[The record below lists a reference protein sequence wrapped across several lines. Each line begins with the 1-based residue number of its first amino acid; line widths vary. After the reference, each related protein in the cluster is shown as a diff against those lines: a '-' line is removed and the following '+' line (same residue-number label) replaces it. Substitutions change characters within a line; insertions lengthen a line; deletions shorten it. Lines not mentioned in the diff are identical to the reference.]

1 MHFDAEFYVALGFLV
16 FLCLLFYVGVH
27 KTILGGI
34 DSRAKRISDELGE
47 ARRLRGEAEALLA
60 SFKQKAIDAEVE
72 AANII
77 KQAAAEAVSHAKE
90 AALRIEEFVARRT
103 KQAETKI
110 ALAETQAT
118 ADVRAA
124 AAEAAVHAS
133 EIVLKAET
141 IGQAANDLVMKEISG
156 LKARLK

>member
-1 MHFDAEFYVALGFLV
+1 MHFDAEFYVALGFLI
-16 FLCLLFYVGVH
+16 FLCLLFYVGAH
-27 KTILGGI
+27 KTILGGL
-34 DSRAKRISDELGE
+34 DSRARKISDELGE
-47 ARRLRGEAEALLA
+47 AKRLRTEAEALLA
-60 SFKQKAIDAEVE
+60 SFKQKAIDAEGE

-77 KQAAAEAVSHAKE
+77 KQAAVEAEAHAKE

-103 KQAETKI
+103 RQAETKI

-124 AAEAAVHAS
+124 AAEAAVRAS

-141 IGQAANDLVMKEISG
+141 VGQAANDLVMKEISG
-156 LKARLK
+156 LKARLN